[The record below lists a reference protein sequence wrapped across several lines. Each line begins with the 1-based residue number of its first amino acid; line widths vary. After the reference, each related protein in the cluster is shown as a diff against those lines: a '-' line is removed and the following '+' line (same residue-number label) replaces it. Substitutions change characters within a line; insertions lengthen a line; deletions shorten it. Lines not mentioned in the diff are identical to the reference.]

1 MLPDI
6 GIMIGAY
13 IFVRMISFL
22 TRTGERKESVVVKV
36 FAVIAIIITIF
47 CTLDLLLHGTS
58 GSSLY
63 SP

>member
-6 GIMIGAY
+6 GLMIGVY

-22 TRTGERKESVVVKV
+22 TRTGDRKESVLVKI
-36 FAVIAIIITIF
+36 FAVLAIIITII
-47 CTLDLLLHGTS
+47 CTFDLLLHGTTR
-58 GSSLY
+58 SSLY